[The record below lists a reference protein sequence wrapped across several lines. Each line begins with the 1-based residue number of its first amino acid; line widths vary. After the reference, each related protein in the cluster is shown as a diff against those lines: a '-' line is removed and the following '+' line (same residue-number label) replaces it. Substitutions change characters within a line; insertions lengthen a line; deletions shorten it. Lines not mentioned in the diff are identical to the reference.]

1 MKEWNT
7 QLYLSWLLG
16 SGAGTSRSNPKNTCD
31 RFASA
36 FRFVLHEQILAVSC
50 LSTSLHSLVC
60 RSTKPWKH
68 YATLVLQ
75 ETLSCQFAHSKRV
88 SLSHR
93 GWFGEWNQH
102 QWGAVHSK
110 DHAGILLHNH
120 LAHWGT
126 LGMMHVQS
134 GLPPQPTASIGW
146 RALGA
151 YSDFGRCSFAPAPQ
165 IVLAVLLVHV
175 LVALSIFLVRSALKA
190 PTILV
195 SYDVKMDCKVRVDVQ
210 IQALYHHHL
219 TWVFC
224 WDSGS
229 DSSES
234 YVPVEQ
240 RALRS
245 LHLDSIR
252 MVTQYLL

>member
-1 MKEWNT
+1 MPSSISVG
-7 QLYLSWLLG
+7 YLAVGQAQVVQIQKTLATGL
-16 SGAGTSRSNPKNTCD
+16 RV
-31 RFASA
+31 
-36 FRFVLHEQILAVSC
+36 RFVLFCMSKFWLCLACPLLFKAWYAGVQNLGNIMPHWSC
-50 LSTSLHSLVC
+50 KRPCLASLRTLNEC
-60 RSTKPWKH
+60 RSVTEDDLENGIS
-68 YATLVLQ
+68 TNG
-75 ETLSCQFAHSKRV
+75 EQFTPKIMQGYYSTITSPTEARWV
-88 SLSHR
+88 S
-93 GWFGEWNQH
+93 
-102 QWGAVHSK
+102 
-110 DHAGILLHNH
+110 
-120 LAHWGT
+120 
-126 LGMMHVQS
+126 GMMHVQS